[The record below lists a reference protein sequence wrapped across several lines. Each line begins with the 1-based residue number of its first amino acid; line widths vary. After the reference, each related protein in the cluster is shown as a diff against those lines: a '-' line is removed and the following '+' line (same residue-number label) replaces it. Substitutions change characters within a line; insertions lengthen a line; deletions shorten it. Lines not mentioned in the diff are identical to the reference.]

1 MRLPY
6 LRLLTSLVLLLL
18 GLMLSQR
25 SVAGVHNFPQ
35 PSSSAGAEKIAD
47 MDELASRVLEK
58 LKKAHIKVI
67 AVTPFSLEKIGGYHG
82 LDENALA
89 ALQHWQFA
97 PARLPDG
104 TLVSS
109 RIDIEIKFHFW

>member
-1 MRLPY
+1 MRLLY

-47 MDELASRVLEK
+47 MDEFASRVLEK
-58 LKKAHIKVI
+58 LKNARIKVI
-67 AVTPFSLEKIGGYHG
+67 AVTPFSLEKIGVYRALSDHNFGKHRRRYPRPGSCLHAIG
-82 LDENALA
+82 LAKTAMDVY
-89 ALQHWQFA
+89 
-97 PARLPDG
+97 RR
-104 TLVSS
+104 S
-109 RIDIEIKFHFW
+109 